1 MNNIIKRNNLK
12 VNKVTINKDVT
23 TIDTPLGLFDI
34 KKYKDPSIFDYLLS
48 RGFIYIPK
56 IIDYDD
62 EYILYEH
69 INPVNYDL
77 SEKAQDYIKLLSVL
91 HLKTTYFK
99 EFNDNEYKLL
109 YDRLK
114 SKIND
119 LNTYYLTLTNSIEE
133 KEYMSPSE
141 YLLIK
146 NISIINSALNYIN
159 YELDNWFESNNKN
172 NKKRVVTLYNNI
184 DINNMIKSKDITC
197 LNDFSNTSTD
207 SPIYDLLKFYNKYY
221 DTYDFPSLLKIYE
234 KNYKLLDSEK
244 QLLNILISIP
254 DKIIFNNDLSS
265 IKNIKKSIDKIYI
278 TLEVLNSEKEKS
290 SKTHENKNN

>member
-34 KKYKDPSIFDYLLS
+34 KKYKDTRIFDYLLS

-56 IIDYDD
+56 IIDYDN

-69 INPVNYDL
+69 IDSINYDVE
-77 SEKAQDYIKLLSVL
+77 EKAQDYIKLLSLL

-99 EFNDNEYKLL
+99 EFKENEYKLL

-114 SKIND
+114 SKINNI
-119 LNTYYLTLTNSIEE
+119 NTYYLSLTNSIEE

-146 NISIINSALNYIN
+146 NISIINSALNYTN
-159 YELDNWFESNNKN
+159 YELDNWYETNNKN

-184 DINNMIKSKDITC
+184 DINNMVKSKDITY

-207 SPIYDLLKFYNKYY
+207 SPIYDLLKFYDKYY
-221 DTYDFPSLLKIYE
+221 DIYDFPSLLKIYE
-234 KNYKLLDSEK
+234 KNYKLLNYEK
-244 QLLNILISIP
+244 ELFYILISIP
-254 DKIIFNNDLSS
+254 DKIIINNNIDS

-278 TLEVLNSEKEKS
+278 TLRVLNSEKEKT
-290 SKTHENKNN
+290 SKTHENKDN